1 MNVLLLVPHAVEG
14 TAFFSDRNTGVRIK
28 GGQPDEIVVSN
39 FGEVIVRRGLGLY
52 LTQERNRM
60 CQNMP
65 ERDGLTPE

>member
-1 MNVLLLVPHAVEG
+1 MNVPLSCSSVEG

-28 GGQPDEIVVSN
+28 GGQPDEIVGSN

-52 LTQERNRM
+52 LTQERSRM

-65 ERDGLTPE
+65 ERDGMTPE

>member
-1 MNVLLLVPHAVEG
+1 MNVLLVVPHAVEG

-39 FGEVIVRRGLGLY
+39 FEVIVRRGLGLY

-60 CQNMP
+60 CRNGT
-65 ERDGLTPE
+65 E